1 MAFDDNY
8 SICQQS
14 IKNVL
19 KNVLKNAL
27 GMLKTSGQGLFLS
40 AKTAIFKNVRDKS
53 KCFAIEN
60 QKNAIFLIFGQQK
73 SPADRWVKIK

>member
-1 MAFDDNY
+1 QLSINRLQSQKDCKINVLAFDDNY

-53 KCFAIEN
+53 KYF
-60 QKNAIFLIFGQQK
+60 
-73 SPADRWVKIK
+73 SIKF